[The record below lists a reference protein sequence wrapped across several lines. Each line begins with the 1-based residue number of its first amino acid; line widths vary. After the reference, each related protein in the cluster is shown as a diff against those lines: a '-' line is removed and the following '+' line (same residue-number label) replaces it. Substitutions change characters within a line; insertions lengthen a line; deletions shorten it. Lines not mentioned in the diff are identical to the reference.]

1 MSMRISIEEHP
12 LLELESFEAEFSTPI
27 GELVS
32 PDSCADLLTGTA
44 ENVRD
49 DETKAAVRRMLRH
62 GGYRPAG
69 RGKPASEFLVQAS
82 EKGILSAIN
91 PPVDA
96 CNIASL
102 WGGLPISV
110 VDADLASGSL
120 SVSIPPE
127 GSSYVFNASG
137 QEITLTGLLC
147 LHDEVGPCANAVKD
161 SQRTKTHPGTTRV
174 LAVVW
179 GTSELPG
186 RASEVADRFRGLLTE
201 AGARVQP

>member
-1 MSMRISIEEHP
+1 MQISIEEHP
-12 LLELESFEAEFSTPI
+12 FLDLHSFTAEFSAPI
-27 GELVS
+27 ESIAS
-32 PDSCADLLTGTA
+32 PSSWTDLLSGTA
-44 ENVRD
+44 ENLRD
-49 DETKAAVRRMLRH
+49 DETKGAVRRMLRH

-82 EKGILSAIN
+82 EKEILSAIN

-110 VDADLASGSL
+110 VDADLVEAPL
-120 SVSIPPE
+120 SVAIPTE
-127 GSSYVFNASG
+127 GASYVFNASG

-147 LHDEVGPCANAVKD
+147 LHDAQGPCANAVKD

-174 LAVVW
+174 LGVVW
-179 GTSELPG
+179 GTTELPG
-186 RASEVADRFRGLLTE
+186 RAAQVAERFRELLEE
-201 AGARVQP
+201 AGATVAD